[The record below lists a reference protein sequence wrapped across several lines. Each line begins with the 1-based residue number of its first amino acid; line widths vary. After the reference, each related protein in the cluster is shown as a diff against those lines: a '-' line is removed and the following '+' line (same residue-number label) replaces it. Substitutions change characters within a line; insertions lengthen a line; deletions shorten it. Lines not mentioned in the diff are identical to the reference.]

1 MPNRDRERQRA
12 AERRW
17 YHANKAKV
25 IAKKNRKKA
34 RLRALVQ
41 EKKQEPCA
49 DCGVSYPYY
58 VMDFDHITDDKVMM
72 ISQLVLR
79 GATTKLFVELEKCEV
94 VCSNCHR
101 IRTWK
106 RMQARGVESPSLP
119 SAPAQLALAFD
130 AVEPL
135 D

>member
-1 MPNRDRERQRA
+1 MPHRDRDRQRE

-41 EKKQEPCA
+41 TKKQEPCA

-58 VMDFDHITDDKVMM
+58 VMDFDHVTDDKVMM

-79 GATTKLFVELEKCEV
+79 GATTKLLVELEKCEV
-94 VCSNCHR
+94 VCANCHR
-101 IRTWK
+101 IRTWI
-106 RMQARGVESPSLP
+106 RSQARSLDPPS
-119 SAPAQLALAFD
+119 SSGATQLTLFVD
-130 AVEPL
+130 
-135 D
+135 